1 MKGISHDPYAALRI
15 ADFRLFIFSRL
26 FLTLSVQMQTVV
38 VGWQI
43 YDLTKDPLALG
54 LIGLAEFFPSISVSM
69 IAGNIAH
76 IVPRKRIIL
85 ACMFLLLFCTGS
97 LFYFTTDLSTF
108 LSRYN
113 ALPIYI
119 VIFISGFARGFIGPS
134 LFSFMPQLISREMYA
149 NAITWNSSTWQAAA
163 VGGPALGGLIYGFHG
178 ISISYFTDFS
188 LMIIAITLMSF
199 VKSRPVPPS
208 DETASS
214 VLERIKAGIKFVF
227 TNQLILSAI
236 SLDLFAVLFGGA
248 VALLPV
254 FARDILNEGP
264 QALGYL
270 RAAPALGAVT
280 MAVIMAYKPI
290 KQKAGLKML
299 GAVAGFGL
307 AMIVFALS
315 KNFWLSFAALLLSG
329 VFDSISVIIR
339 STLVHTLTPESM
351 KGRVSAVNNIFVG
364 SSNELG
370 AFESGV
376 AARVLGVVPSVIF
389 GGCMTLLVVLVTRI
403 KAKKLESLDLD

>member
-1 MKGISHDPYAALRI
+1 MKVITHDPYAALRI

-54 LIGLAEFFPSISVSM
+54 LIGLAEFLPSISVSL
-69 IAGNIAH
+69 IAGHVAD
-76 IVPRKRIIL
+76 IVPRKRIIV
-85 ACMFLLLFCTGS
+85 ACMALLLFCTGS

-108 LSRYN
+108 LARYN

-119 VIFISGFARGFIGPS
+119 VIFISGFARGFIGPA
-134 LFSFMPQLISREMYA
+134 LFSFMPQLVSREIYA

-178 ISISYFTDFS
+178 ISISYFTDLS
-188 LMIIAITLMSF
+188 LMIIAIALMSF

-208 DETASS
+208 DESASS
-214 VLERIKAGIKFVF
+214 IFERIKVGIKFVF

-254 FARDILNEGP
+254 FAKDILHEGP

-290 KQKAGLKML
+290 KQQAGLKML

-307 AMIVFALS
+307 AMIVFAVS
-315 KNFWLSFAALLLSG
+315 KNFWLSFAALLMSG

-351 KGRVSAVNNIFVG
+351 KGRVSAVNNIFIG

-376 AARVLGVVPSVIF
+376 AARFLGVVPSVIF
-389 GGCMTLLVVLVTRI
+389 GGCMTLLVVAVTRI
-403 KAKKLESLDLD
+403 KAKKLKSLNLD